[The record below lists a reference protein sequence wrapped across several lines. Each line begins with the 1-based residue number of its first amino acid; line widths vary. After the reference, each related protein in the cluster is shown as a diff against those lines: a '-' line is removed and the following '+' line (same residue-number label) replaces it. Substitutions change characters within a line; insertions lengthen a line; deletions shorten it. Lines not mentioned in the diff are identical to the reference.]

1 MPEGRLCWWMARC
14 IYLQGTFM
22 GEKAPFRARRA
33 PLLAEGSHICL
44 EGRYRGRKVHPFV
57 SDGRASWQEV
67 PYNASGGK
75 KIIAGLRYSANED
88 EHWRPTPLAQGRQF
102 LLGRSCQPLQLPRI
116 RPRL

>member
-1 MPEGRLCWWMARC
+1 
-14 IYLQGTFM
+14 M

-75 KIIAGLRYSANED
+75 K
-88 EHWRPTPLAQGRQF
+88 
-102 LLGRSCQPLQLPRI
+102 
-116 RPRL
+116 

>member
-1 MPEGRLCWWMARC
+1 
-14 IYLQGTFM
+14 M

-67 PYNASGGK
+67 PYNASDEK
-75 KIIAGLRYSANED
+75 KKIAGLIYSANED

-102 LLGRSCQPLQLPRI
+102 LLGRSCQPLQLPPDPPPSLDTI
-116 RPRL
+116 LDY